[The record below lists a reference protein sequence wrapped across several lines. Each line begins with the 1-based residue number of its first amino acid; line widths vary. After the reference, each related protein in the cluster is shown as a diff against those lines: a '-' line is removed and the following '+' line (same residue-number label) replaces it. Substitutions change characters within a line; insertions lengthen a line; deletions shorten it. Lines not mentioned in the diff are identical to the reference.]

1 MIILGLGGLGRN
13 AAAAIA
19 RDGQLLAAVEQ
30 KKVARNP
37 TPGVLPTEAIRT
49 CLELAKAKPEQ
60 VDIVTIARPFSSESE
75 LHLEVRTQF
84 PQARVVAA
92 EHHTAH
98 AAAAYYLSGFERA
111 TVLTLDRNGDFRCGA
126 RWTGE
131 GNQLNLDKEL
141 YYPDSVGDLYSR
153 VTELMGF
160 DGNAEEH
167 KVQWLSA
174 SGTPAYAPMFEQI
187 FPLDGDWASHT
198 DRRFFDGER
207 ISRGGFSTRFYQ
219 GLGLADGAPVPE
231 KLAADVAASLQS
243 TVEKIVLQ
251 LAGSGENLCLGGG
264 VFLNAL
270 LVAALER
277 SGQFKNVFVQPSADN
292 AGTAFGA
299 LCIAWHQVLGKTDR
313 MHIGNFCLGPEYTS
327 EEIKRAFENCKLR
340 FQTLLTTDAILSTA
354 IDQLKRDRIVAWM
367 QGRMEFGS
375 RALGNRSILAS
386 PVNPYSTE
394 NLNVFIKHREP
405 FRKFAASVPV
415 ELAAEYFEVGPNAR
429 YLATVGRVRPA
440 HRDKFGSAILGHD
453 TVRVHT
459 VAEED
464 NPLYWRL
471 LHKAAEVFGMPVL
484 YNTSFNLFGDPL
496 VCTPRDAVRSF
507 YSSGIDALITGYFF
521 VEK

>member
-1 MIILGLGGLGRN
+1 MILLGLGGLERN
-13 AAAAIA
+13 AAAAVA

-30 KKVARNP
+30 QKVARNP
-37 TPGVLPTEAIRT
+37 TPGVLPMEAIRS
-49 CLELAKAKPEQ
+49 CLELAKAKATE
-60 VDIVTIARPFSSESE
+60 VDVVAIARPFSSESE
-75 LHLEVRTQF
+75 LHLELRSRF

-98 AAAAYYLSGFERA
+98 AAAAYYLSGFEQA

-126 RWTGE
+126 RWRAE
-131 GNQLNLDKEL
+131 GTQLHLDKEL

-153 VTELMGF
+153 VTDLLGYRA
-160 DGNAEEH
+160 NSEEH
-167 KVQWLSA
+167 KVQWLSTA
-174 SGTPAYAPMFEQI
+174 GQPVYGALFEQI
-187 FPLDGDWASHT
+187 FPMREDWSSHT
-198 DRRFFDGER
+198 DRHYFDGER
-207 ISRGGFSTRFYQ
+207 MSRGGFSSRFYQ
-219 GLGLADGAPVPE
+219 GLGLADGAAVPE
-231 KLAADVAASLQS
+231 KLAADVAASLQAS
-243 TVEKIVLQ
+243 VEKIVLR
-251 LAGSGENLCLGGG
+251 LAGTGENLCVGGG
-264 VFLNAL
+264 LFLNP
-270 LVAALER
+270 LVVEALER
-277 SGQFKNVFVQPSADN
+277 SGQYKNVYVQPSAGN

-299 LCIAWHQVLGKTDR
+299 LCIAWHQALGQSKR
-313 MHIGNFCLGPEYTS
+313 LQLGSFCLGPDYTN
-327 EEIKRAFENCKLR
+327 EEIKRVFENCKLR
-340 FQTLLTTDAILSTA
+340 FQTLLSTDEILAKA
-354 IDQLKRDRIVAWM
+354 IDQLQRDRIVAWM

-394 NLNVFIKHREP
+394 NLNVYIKHREP

-415 ELAAEYFEVGPNAR
+415 EVASEYFEVGPNAR

-440 HRDKFGSAILGHD
+440 HREQFASAILGD
-453 TVRVHT
+453 DLVRVHT

-471 LHKAAEVFGMPVL
+471 LHRAAEVFGMPVL

-507 YSSGIDALITGYFF
+507 YSSGIDAMIAGYFF

>member
-19 RDGQLLAAVEQ
+19 RDGELLAAVEQ
-30 KKVARNP
+30 KKVARHSSS
-37 TPGVLPTEAIRT
+37 GVLPLEAIRA
-49 CLELAKAKPEQ
+49 CLELARAKPADVQ
-60 VDIVTIARPFSSESE
+60 VVAIARPFSSESE
-75 LHLEVRTQF
+75 LHLEIRAQF
-84 PQARVVAA
+84 PRARVVAA

-98 AAAAYYLSGFERA
+98 AAAAYFLSPFDQA

-126 RWTGE
+126 RWSAE
-131 GNQLNLDKEL
+131 GSHLHLQKEL

-153 VTELMGF
+153 VTELLGYRPNS
-160 DGNAEEH
+160 DEP
-167 KVQWLSA
+167 KVQWLAA
-174 SGTPAYAPMFEQI
+174 SGQPVYGELFDQI
-187 FPLDGDWASHT
+187 FPLADGWAAHT
-198 DRRFFDGER
+198 DRHFFDGER
-207 ISRGGFSTRFYQ
+207 ISRGGFSSRFYQ
-219 GLGLADGAPVPE
+219 ALGLADGAPVPE
-231 KLAADVAASLQS
+231 KLAADVAASLEAA
-243 TVEKIVLQ
+243 VERIVLR

-264 VFLNAL
+264 VFLNSL
-270 LVAALER
+270 IVEALER
-277 SGQFKNVFVQPSADN
+277 SGQYKNVYVQPSAGN

-299 LCIAWHQVLGKTDR
+299 LCLAWHQVLGQTR
-313 MHIGNFCLGPEYTS
+313 RLHLGSFCLGPEFSS
-327 EEIKRAFENCKLR
+327 EEIKRVFENCKLS
-340 FQTLLTTDAILSTA
+340 FQTMLSTDEVLTTA
-354 IDQLKRDRIVAWM
+354 IDQLQRDRILAWM

-394 NLNVFIKHREP
+394 NLNVYIKHREP

-415 ELAAEYFEVGPNAR
+415 EMANEYFEVGPNAR

-440 HRDKFGSAILGHD
+440 HRDKFSSAILAD
-453 TVRVHT
+453 DIVRVHT

-471 LHKAAEVFGMPVL
+471 LHRAAEVFGMPVL

-507 YSSGIDALITGYFF
+507 YSSGIDAMIAGYFF
-521 VEK
+521 LEK

>member
-13 AAAAIA
+13 AAAAVA
-19 RDGQLLAAVEQ
+19 RDGQLIAAVEQ

-37 TPGVLPTEAIRT
+37 TPGVLPMEAIRA
-49 CLELAKAKPEQ
+49 CLELAKAKPEA
-60 VDIVTIARPFSSESE
+60 VDIVAIARPFSSESE
-75 LHLEVRTQF
+75 LHLELRTQF
-84 PQARVVAA
+84 PRARVVAA
-92 EHHTAH
+92 EHHMAH
-98 AAAAYYLSGFERA
+98 AAAAYYFSGFERA

-126 RWTGE
+126 RWMAE
-131 GNQLNLDKEL
+131 GTQLHLDKEI
-141 YYPDSVGDLYSR
+141 YYPDSIGDLYSR
-153 VTELMGF
+153 VTDLLGF
-160 DGNAEEH
+160 DANAEEH
-167 KVQWLSA
+167 KTQWLSA
-174 SGTPAYAPMFEQI
+174 SGTPAYSSLFEQV
-187 FPLDGDWASHT
+187 FPLDGGWARHT

-207 ISRGGFSTRFYQ
+207 ISRGGFSTRFYE
-219 GLGLADGAPVPE
+219 GLGLAGGAPPRGE
-231 KLAADVAASLQS
+231 MAADIAASLQA

-251 LAGSGENLCLGGG
+251 LAGTGENLCLGGG

-277 SGQFKNVFVQPSADN
+277 SGQFKNVYVQPSADN
-292 AGTAFGA
+292 AGTALGA
-299 LCIAWHQVLGKTDR
+299 LCIAWHQVLGQTGR
-313 MHIGNFCLGPEYTS
+313 MQLGSFCLGPEYAS
-327 EEIKRAFENCKLR
+327 EDIKRAFENCKLR
-340 FQTLLTTDAILSTA
+340 FQTLLSTDAILTTA
-354 IDQLKRDRIVAWM
+354 MDQLRRDRIVAWM

-429 YLATVGRVRPA
+429 YLATVRRVRPA
-440 HRDKFGSAILGHD
+440 HREKFASAILGD
-453 TVRVHT
+453 DSVRVHT
-459 VAEED
+459 VSEED

-471 LHKAAEVFGMPVL
+471 LHKAAGAFGMPVL

-507 YSSGIDALITGYFF
+507 YSSGIDALIAGCFF

>member
-19 RDGQLLAAVEQ
+19 NDGQLLAAVEQ
-30 KKVARNP
+30 KKVARHH
-37 TPGVLPTEAIRT
+37 TPGVLPMEAIRT
-49 CLELAKAKPEQ
+49 CLDLAKAKPEA
-60 VDIVTIARPFSSESE
+60 VDVVAIARPLSSQSE
-75 LHLEVRTQF
+75 LHLELRTQF
-84 PQARVVAA
+84 PQARVVVA

-98 AAAAYYLSGFERA
+98 AAAAYYLSGFDHA
-111 TVLTLDRNGDFRCGA
+111 TILTLDRNGDFRCGA
-126 RWTGE
+126 RWTAQGTQMHLE
-131 GNQLNLDKEL
+131 KEL

-153 VTELMGF
+153 VTDLLGYRANSDEP
-160 DGNAEEH
+160 
-167 KVQWLSA
+167 KVQWLAA
-174 SGTPAYAPMFEQI
+174 SGQPVYAGLFEDI

-198 DRRFFDGER
+198 DRHFFDGER
-207 ISRGGFSTRFYQ
+207 ISRGGFSSRFYQ
-219 GLGLADGAPVPE
+219 ALGLADGAPVPM
-231 KLAADVAASLQS
+231 KLAADIAASLQAS
-243 TVEKIVLQ
+243 VEKIVLR

-264 VFLNAL
+264 LFLNG
-270 LVAALER
+270 LVVEALER
-277 SGQFKNVFVQPSADN
+277 SGQFSNVYVQPAAGN

-299 LCIAWHQVLGKTDR
+299 LCLAWHQVLGQTGR
-313 MHIGNFCLGPEYTS
+313 MGLDNLCLGPEFTT

-354 IDQLKRDRIVAWM
+354 IDQLQRDRILAWM

-415 ELAAEYFEVGPNAR
+415 ELVSEYFEVGPNAR

-440 HRDKFGSAILGHD
+440 HREKFASAILGD
-453 TVRVHT
+453 DIVRVHT
-459 VAEED
+459 VSEGD

-471 LHKAAEVFGMPVL
+471 LHRAADVFGMPVL

-496 VCTPRDAVRSF
+496 VCAPRDAVRSF
-507 YSSGIDALITGYFF
+507 YSSGIDALIVGHFF